1 MAKKLGGFILFGL
14 AAGAAA
20 AGVYHYL
27 STREKELADIDDFDD
42 LENSGEEKS
51 KRSYVNLE
59 SVKTFAGETFDKAKG
74 FAKEAY
80 DKVSKKVQEV
90 VSDKKDDAAE
100 AAEDAV
106 GEAAEAA
113 EDAAEAAEDAV
124 EEAASEGEDFFD
136 DKE

>member
-51 KRSYVNLE
+51 KRSYVNLD

-100 AAEDAV
+100 AAE
-106 GEAAEAA
+106 EAAEAA
-113 EDAAEAAEDAV
+113 EDVAEAAEEAV
-124 EEAASEGEDFFD
+124 EEAASESEDFFD

>member
-51 KRSYVNLE
+51 KRSYVNLD

-100 AAEDAV
+100 AVEEAAEAAEDV
-106 GEAAEAA
+106 AEAA
-113 EDAAEAAEDAV
+113 EDAAE
-124 EEAASEGEDFFD
+124 EAASESEDFFD

>member
-100 AAEDAV
+100 AVEEAAEAAEDV
-106 GEAAEAA
+106 AEAA
-113 EDAAEAAEDAV
+113 EDAAE
-124 EEAASEGEDFFD
+124 EAASESEDFFD